1 MGITNAPDGSNTVPL
16 IIGGKDVV
24 GSELFPVTSPTTGEE
39 IWKAGGASLDE
50 AAQAV
55 EAAQAALPAWSKTKS
70 SFRRNLF
77 LRAADLFQ
85 ERYNELVRYQQLET
99 GADPHFVN
107 WILPLTI
114 ENLREVA
121 GKCSMITGTY
131 SESTGEGRGALVFKE
146 PYGVVLG
153 IAPW

>member
-1 MGITNAPDGSNTVPL
+1 MGTANGTNDTSVVPL

-24 GSELFPVTSPTTGEE
+24 GSEPFPVINPATGEE
-39 IWKAGGASLDE
+39 IWNAGGASLDQ
-50 AAQAV
+50 ASQAV
-55 EAAQAALPAWSKTKS
+55 EAAEAAFPTWSKSKA
-70 SFRRNLF
+70 SFRRDLF
-77 LRAADLFQ
+77 LKAADLFQ
-85 ERYNELVRYQQLET
+85 ERYNELVKYQQLET
-99 GADPHFVN
+99 GADPNFVN

-114 ENLREVA
+114 ENLKEVA

-131 SESTGEGRGALVFKE
+131 SQSTGEGRGALVLKE